1 MDARYGA
8 ADDFVPSP
16 VLFYCVRLVARDF
29 RSELHP
35 TQAFR
40 ARCPALAMHSPILSF
55 PIGFSWL
62 SPACRPPPEEIETY
76 AALIAL
82 REGEPPENAEKFRR
96 EAELQ
101 LWVWHN
107 ETRQR
112 PKRRRR
118 ARVLPLTARS

>member
-1 MDARYGA
+1 
-8 ADDFVPSP
+8 
-16 VLFYCVRLVARDF
+16 
-29 RSELHP
+29 
-35 TQAFR
+35 
-40 ARCPALAMHSPILSF
+40 MHTPILSF

-62 SPACRPPPEEIETY
+62 SPTYRPSEEEIETY
-76 AALIAL
+76 AAIIAA
-82 REGEPPENAEKFRR
+82 REGEPPEHAAQFRR

-118 ARVLPLTARS
+118 ARVLPLTARA